1 MQPVVDISKQT
12 HVRAV
17 FADNVA
23 FFDLPPQMTLEDLS
37 ERIARLGEHHV
48 GGLISIDVR
57 KGGKADW
64 VRWAFRPSTEHQG
77 RTWPR

>member
-1 MQPVVDISKQT
+1 MQLAIEISKQT
-12 HVRAV
+12 HVRAI

-23 FFDLPPQMTLEDLS
+23 FFDLPPHLTMEDLS

-57 KGGKADW
+57 KSGKADW
-64 VRWAFRPSTEHQG
+64 APWPLRPSAE
-77 RTWPR
+77 RRARMVSR